1 MGAARSSGFSG
12 AHSLARRLRRSVDIT
27 LGRAVAD
34 GVASS
39 KAFALQIARRALV
52 AGDYHPF
59 GNFVHVVGGAPTFY
73 EGGAAAAA
81 LFRGLTNLTI
91 GDHGLKDAYAPA
103 LAACF
108 GEPPPRFRDFSRV
121 ARPKAKLRMFP
132 IEISLYENQRRLT
145 PFGSYDAAN
154 LMPRAMGD
162 PAAYARDGAGNGRP
176 TSKAPLSA
184 GVHSFRLMFGRALS
198 KPGCFLW
205 SARAQNAHV
214 ESPRSRPGAGAR
226 VPAGLRRGRSAGGLR
241 PRHRV
246 PRAGLRVRRPG
257 RDGVLVPT
265 PASPRVRRVRNAANA
280 GRGGSTTTA
289 PATSTA
295 GSTRATTRRR

>member
-1 MGAARSSGFSG
+1 MRASILCISARWRARMRWSAPRMTLLSSSFRRSTTNLARPWPPRVRAWMRLAAPWRRPSSRARSASTRAFICSSRRRRACFLRY
-12 AHSLARRLRRSVDIT
+12 AHCRRIAKSCVSCCALRSSRASSSSRSFSLASSSARRSWRRFRDVS
-27 LGRAVAD
+27 RATRCRCAHWIV
-34 GVASS
+34 
-39 KAFALQIARRALV
+39 
-52 AGDYHPF
+52 YHPF

-81 LFRGLTNLTI
+81 LFRGLTHLTI

-145 PFGSYDAAN
+145 PFGAYDAAN

-184 GVHSFRLMFGRALS
+184 DFHSFRLILG
-198 KPGCFLW
+198 
-205 SARAQNAHV
+205 
-214 ESPRSRPGAGAR
+214 
-226 VPAGLRRGRSAGGLR
+226 
-241 PRHRV
+241 
-246 PRAGLRVRRPG
+246 
-257 RDGVLVPT
+257 
-265 PASPRVRRVRNAANA
+265 
-280 GRGGSTTTA
+280 
-289 PATSTA
+289 
-295 GSTRATTRRR
+295 